1 MQRNRAI
8 DLWVRIKKINFN
20 YQQLNFG
27 PHLIL
32 DIITFLVL
40 DRFATDSVLFGRIL
54 RKKNKIYSFKIINW
68 FCDEQI

>member
-1 MQRNRAI
+1 MQRNFAI
-8 DLWVRIKKINFN
+8 DLWGQDKKNNIN

-54 RKKNKIYSFKIINW
+54 RKKKQDLF
-68 FCDEQI
+68 F